1 MGEGGR
7 VITKSVLL
15 TLIRAWVVYEH
26 GSHNLLAHNFISL
39 RHYAHNIS
47 LRHYAHNISLRH
59 YAHII
64 TLRCV
69 YVAEHA
75 HIIMY
80 I

>member
-26 GSHNLLAHNFISL
+26 GAHNLLAHISL
-39 RHYAHNIS
+39 RHYAHNIA
-47 LRHYAHNISLRH
+47 LRW
-59 YAHII
+59 
-64 TLRCV
+64 V

-75 HIIMY
+75 HNYVHLIRFKLV
-80 I
+80 